1 MDYMFLL
8 QISKRRKPTGRKES
22 EKGIGSWIDRPKKD
36 GASEE
41 MERPEEEEGEGD
53 GGKYVCLLVIN
64 ESSEAQTNKDKNWEQ
79 KSLGK
84 RTPSFLNKAR
94 AS

>member
-1 MDYMFLL
+1 
-8 QISKRRKPTGRKES
+8 
-22 EKGIGSWIDRPKKD
+22 
-36 GASEE
+36 

-64 ESSEAQTNKDKNWEQ
+64 ESSEAHTNKEKNWEQ

-94 AS
+94 VS